1 MRLFSFVE
9 ACYIQVERV
18 KLLLK
23 QGADIEVCDDD
34 GWTPL
39 HWAVTHSGAPEV
51 ATLLL
56 DRVANIE
63 SRLGNGPALLR
74 SVALMSKMPIIIE
87 LLLNGGSGASAQ
99 SGDGRTSFDCAREGE
114 HLKDAKTYWLLA
126 EDRLRWRQLNENCEG
141 FSWPGKLRQNPTMQ
155 KR

>member
-1 MRLFSFVE
+1 MVSHPITTPAKNEGITVIRYNRLGSGIRLFSFVE

-23 QGADIEVCDDD
+23 QGADIEVCDND

-56 DRVANIE
+56 DRVAGIE
-63 SRLGNGPALLR
+63 SRLGNGPAFLR
-74 SVALMSKMPIIIE
+74 SIALMSKMPIIME
-87 LLLNGGSGASAQ
+87 LLLDRGSGASAQ
-99 SGDGRTSFDCAREGE
+99 SGDGRTSFDCDRGGE
-114 HLKDAKTYWLLA
+114 NLKDAKTYWLLA
-126 EDRLRWRQLNENCEG
+126 EDRLR
-141 FSWPGKLRQNPTMQ
+141 
-155 KR
+155 